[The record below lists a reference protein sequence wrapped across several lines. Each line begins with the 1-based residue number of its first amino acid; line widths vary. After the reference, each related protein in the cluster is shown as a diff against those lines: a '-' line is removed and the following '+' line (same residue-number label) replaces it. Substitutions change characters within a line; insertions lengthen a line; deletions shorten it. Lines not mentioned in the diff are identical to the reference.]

1 MSKLKKLPEKN
12 LRFILKRMKDD
23 IDRFGR
29 PNDFISGS
37 NRSIINDIFDD
48 IGLTLDTDDLS
59 FIFALYKLNPNP
71 EVGNLQIQKLLG
83 YMESTKN
90 MATIK
95 KFEDLEIWKEA
106 RKLSK
111 EIITIAKE
119 SDLKTDF
126 RLKDQIKASSGSV
139 MDNIAEGF
147 ERNGN
152 LEFRQFL
159 SIAKGSAGE
168 SRSQL
173 YRVLDFNYINDE
185 KFNVLRIDYENLS
198 GKINNFISYL
208 NKKDFKGTKFQ

>member
-1 MSKLKKLPEKN
+1 
-12 LRFILKRMKDD
+12 
-23 IDRFGR
+23 
-29 PNDFISGS
+29 
-37 NRSIINDIFDD
+37 
-48 IGLTLDTDDLS
+48 
-59 FIFALYKLNPNP
+59 
-71 EVGNLQIQKLLG
+71 
-83 YMESTKN
+83 
-90 MATIK
+90 MATITR
-95 KFEDLEIWKEA
+95 FEDLEIWQEA
-106 RKLSK
+106 RRLAK
-111 EIITIAKE
+111 EIHFISIETE
-119 SDLKTDF
+119 LKNDF
-126 RLKDQIKASSGSV
+126 RFRDQIKASSGSV
-139 MDNIAEGF
+139 MDNIAEVF

>member
-1 MSKLKKLPEKN
+1 
-12 LRFILKRMKDD
+12 
-23 IDRFGR
+23 
-29 PNDFISGS
+29 
-37 NRSIINDIFDD
+37 
-48 IGLTLDTDDLS
+48 
-59 FIFALYKLNPNP
+59 
-71 EVGNLQIQKLLG
+71 
-83 YMESTKN
+83 
-90 MATIK
+90 MATVT

-106 RKLSK
+106 RRLAK
-111 EIITIAKE
+111 EIHIISIE
-119 SDLKTDF
+119 SDLKNDF
-126 RLKDQIKASSGSV
+126 RFRDQIKSSSGSV

-173 YRVLDFNYINDE
+173 YRVFDYNYINEE
-185 KFNVLRIDYENLS
+185 KFNILRIDYENLS